1 MCIYMHMHKCVYMK
15 KREKELFIDKFML
28 AIVLNSKDML
38 TKNLKMKT
46 DPALMAYILWSISL
60 YQDALKL
67 MNAYFWLVWRS
78 VCS

>member
-15 KREKELFIDKFML
+15 KREKQLFIDKFML

-46 DPALMAYILWSISL
+46 DPALMAYIL
-60 YQDALKL
+60 
-67 MNAYFWLVWRS
+67 
-78 VCS
+78 